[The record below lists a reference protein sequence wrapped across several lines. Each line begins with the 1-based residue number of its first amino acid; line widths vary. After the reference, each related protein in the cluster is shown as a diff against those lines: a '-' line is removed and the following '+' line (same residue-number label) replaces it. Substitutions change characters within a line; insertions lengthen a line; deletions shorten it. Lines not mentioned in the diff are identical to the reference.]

1 MNRRWSVLAMLVI
14 LLGILSISL
23 AWWFSTTKP
32 ADMPH
37 DSGETRPAMPAT
49 TAAPAPKQIQPPA
62 GTVKMHV
69 LEGIHGFADAEKINP
84 DVHPFIT
91 VFTSMF
97 DEETREA
104 MFANPETKRA
114 FELVIS
120 PEYIEFMQTKP
131 SIREQDEFWAKHG
144 FFSDPDRFMKA
155 FREQFPTGEPEDF
168 EPEMRRKYA
177 ELYKGFTEENQ
188 IEIVL
193 TQTPKFLSNPRT
205 RAWMKGYFNRDGNFT
220 AWTSSIRQEILD
232 ANSQKGTAEQA
243 PRPTD
248 SSAPDELDMFLDL
261 FEQDDVTEEKDLQR
275 DVGTPAVFEESN
287 TADIPDG
294 SQERPEVV
302 TLDAL
307 EPPELPTDKSVETQL
322 RAHFDSERFSPKR
335 LNTAL
340 QTLNRYGP
348 EEGLRR
354 LNAADPE
361 IAEYVKRTLRKQQE
375 RE

>member
-14 LLGILSISL
+14 LLGLLNIFL

-37 DSGETRPAMPAT
+37 DSGETLPTMPAT
-49 TAAPAPKQIQPPA
+49 TAAPASKQIQPSA
-62 GTVKMHV
+62 VNFNMQVVEKMR
-69 LEGIHGFADAEKINP
+69 GFADAEKTNP
-84 DVHPFIT
+84 DVHPIIT
-91 VFTSMF
+91 VFMSMF

-114 FELVIS
+114 FEIIAS
-120 PEYIEFMQTKP
+120 GEYIEFLQTKP

-144 FFSDPDRFMKA
+144 FFRDPDRFMKA

-177 ELYKGFTEENQ
+177 ELFKGFTEENQ
-188 IEIVL
+188 IEILL
-193 TQTPKFLSNPRT
+193 TQHPKFIGNPRT
-205 RAWMKGYFNRDGNFT
+205 YAWMKGYFNRDGNFS
-220 AWTSSIRQEILD
+220 AWTSSILQDILD

-287 TADIPDG
+287 TADIPE
-294 SQERPEVV
+294 SSLERPEVV

-307 EPPELPTDKSVETQL
+307 EPPELPTDKSIETQL
-322 RAHFDSERFSPKR
+322 RTHFDSKRFSPQR